1 MSLSCADCD
10 IYRVGCQHDEQPEV
24 RRAPHTVRLL
34 EILVPGEASIYLAP
48 CEARRL
54 AAHLLA
60 VAEEIGPALPRT
72 RDAGVQ

>member
-1 MSLSCADCD
+1 MALLCADCA

-24 RRAPHTVRLL
+24 RRVPHMVRLL

-60 VAEEIGPALPRT
+60 VSEEIGSAS
-72 RDAGVQ
+72 